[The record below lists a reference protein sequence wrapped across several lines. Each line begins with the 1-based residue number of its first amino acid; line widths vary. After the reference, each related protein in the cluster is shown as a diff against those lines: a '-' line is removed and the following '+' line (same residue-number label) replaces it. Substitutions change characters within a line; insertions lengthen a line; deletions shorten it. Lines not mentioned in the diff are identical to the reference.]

1 MKVYEV
7 LIEYSTSKL
16 DRLFSYVYDGE
27 INLLCRVIV
36 PFAHKDICGVVI
48 NIIDFQGNELDYK
61 NKTGVELKKIKKVI
75 DKTPLLNEELN
86 DKEIEL
92 ERIQVIETKNDGPWV
107 EENERRS
114 LNEQNE
120 QLVSGFFFNK
130 MFYERP
136 DLFEELE
143 NGKDIEELLF
153 QMIDEELNDD
163 IYDTEYMN

>member
-61 NKTGVELKKIKKVI
+61 NKTGFELKKIKKVI

-86 DKEIEL
+86 NLTNNYYYSYIYKY
-92 ERIQVIETKNDGPWV
+92 NDYAIKYTALYIAY
-107 EENERRS
+107 S
-114 LNEQNE
+114 L
-120 QLVSGFFFNK
+120 FNY
-130 MFYERP
+130 FS
-136 DLFEELE
+136 
-143 NGKDIEELLF
+143 
-153 QMIDEELNDD
+153 
-163 IYDTEYMN
+163 